1 MSLKAFH
8 VVFITLSTLLAV
20 GFAFSS
26 YHDYQMHGGGTVA
39 MSLTV
44 AGFVA
49 AAGLVTYG
57 VWFLKKLKDVSF
69 L

>member
-1 MSLKAFH
+1 MSLKTFH

-20 GFAFSS
+20 GFGLSS
-26 YHDYQMHGGGTVA
+26 YHDFQMHGGGALSV
-39 MSLTV
+39 SLAV

-49 AAGLVTYG
+49 ALGLVTYG

-69 L
+69 R

>member
-8 VVFITLSTLLAV
+8 LVFITLSTILAV
-20 GFAFSS
+20 GFAMSS
-26 YHDYQMHGGGTVA
+26 YHDYQMHSGGSVA
-39 MSLTV
+39 MLLMV

-49 AAGLVTYG
+49 AAGLLTYG
-57 VWFLKKLKDVSF
+57 VWFLKKLRDVSF

>member
-8 VVFITLSTLLAV
+8 IVFITLSTLLAI
-20 GFAFSS
+20 GFGFSS
-26 YHDYQMHGGGTVA
+26 YHDYQMHGGGA
-39 MSLTV
+39 LSMSLAV

-49 AAGLVTYG
+49 AIGLVIYG

-69 L
+69 R